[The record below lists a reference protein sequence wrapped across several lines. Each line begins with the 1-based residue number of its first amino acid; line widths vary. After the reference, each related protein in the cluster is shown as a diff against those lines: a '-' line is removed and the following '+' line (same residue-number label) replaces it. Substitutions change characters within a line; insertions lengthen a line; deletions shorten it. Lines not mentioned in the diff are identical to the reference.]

1 MEQTT
6 SISHKEN
13 TERIADLLLSIGVLL
28 LSSGSNSRRMNVN
41 ISRIA
46 NAWNCKIELFS
57 SFTGIM
63 VSLKDKENSNLV
75 TKFKRVAHHG
85 VHYGIVSQI
94 SVLSWRVKDEQLS
107 FEEVERELEIISKMP
122 HRPAGQIYFGI
133 GIACASL
140 CMLMHGDYKNALV
153 AFVASCAGLYFRRL
167 LAGLKFNVLIC
178 IVPASFVTSLIAG
191 MDVLY
196 HFGKTPESTLATS
209 VLYLIPGVPLLNAI
223 MDMIEGHIPT
233 AMARGLYAACILLGI
248 AIGMILSMMLIGF
261 SNY

>member
-1 MEQTT
+1 MEQITA
-6 SISHKEN
+6 ISHKEG
-13 TERIADLLLSIGVLL
+13 TERIADLLLNIGVLL

-63 VSLKDKENSNLV
+63 ISLKDGDNSNLV

-85 VHYGIVSQI
+85 VHYGVVSEI
-94 SVLSWRVKDEQLS
+94 SVLSWRVKEEGLS
-107 FEEVERELEIISKMP
+107 FEEVDNELERISKLP
-122 HRPAGQIYFGI
+122 HKPAVQIYLGI
-133 GIACASL
+133 GIACAAL

-167 LAGLKFNVLIC
+167 LVKLKFNLLIS
-178 IVPASFVTSLIAG
+178 IVVASFVTSLIAAT
-191 MDVLY
+191 DTLY
-196 HFGKTPESTLATS
+196 HFGKAPESTLATS